1 MNSYQKLSLVLTGTS
16 FLMMTPAVEAVT
28 LTQSFSINL
37 NNQPLNSSTKLLLPK
52 FNSLLGELTK
62 VYITMNSTVN
72 SNINITPSGTSNFTG
87 NSSVNADF
95 AVNFPTLKADPTLL
109 LKLAVDS
116 QKTSIANGS
125 TGNLNSSKSGSAW
138 TTIADVG
145 TLSALSGCQGQ
156 TIALNI
162 KTPGGVT
169 LNGLPSNTGSY
180 DGNIFTNSD
189 FILTY
194 EYQGSDSASV
204 PEPIT
209 IAGFG
214 LAVAMGGWWKQKSL
228 KKG

>member
-1 MNSYQKLSLVLTGTS
+1 MNSYQKLSLIFTGTS

-37 NNQPLNSSTKLLLPK
+37 NNQPLNSNTKLLIPK

-62 VYITMNSTVN
+62 VYLTMNSTVN
-72 SNINITPSGTSNFTG
+72 SNINITPSGTSNFAG
-87 NSSVNADF
+87 NSSINADI
-95 AVNFPTLKADPTLL
+95 AVNLPTLKADPTLL

-125 TGNLNSSKSGSAW
+125 TGNVNSSKSGSAW

-162 KTPGGVT
+162 NTPGGVT
-169 LNGLPSNTGSY
+169 LNGLPSNTGFY
-180 DGNIFTNSD
+180 DGNIFTNSN
-189 FILTY
+189 FTITY
-194 EYQGSDSASV
+194 EYQGSDSAPV
-204 PEPIT
+204 PEPMT

-214 LAVAMGGWWKQKSL
+214 LAVAMGGWWKRKSL

>member
-1 MNSYQKLSLVLTGTS
+1 MNSYQKLSLILTGTS
-16 FLMMTPAVEAVT
+16 FLMMTHSVEAAT

-37 NNQPLNSSTKLLLPK
+37 NNQPLNSNTKLLLPK

-87 NSSVNADF
+87 NSSINADF
-95 AVNFPTLKADPTLL
+95 AVNLPTLKADPTLL

-116 QKTSIANGS
+116 QNTSIANGS
-125 TGNLNSSKSGSAW
+125 TGNLNSSKSGSAS
-138 TTIADVG
+138 TTIADAG

-162 KTPGGVT
+162 NTPGGVT
-169 LNGLPSNTGSY
+169 LNGWPSSKGSY
-180 DGNIFTNSD
+180 DGNISTNSN

-194 EYQGSDSASV
+194 EYQGSDSAPV
-204 PEPIT
+204 PEPMT

-214 LAVAMGGWWKQKSL
+214 LAVAMGGWWKRQSL